1 MIIIILSNPLPK
13 AYNPPFLQK
22 FRAADD
28 VVCEAR
34 TVRLE
39 KVDKIRHYEFSVN
52 VPYVLWLVK
61 KKLAKKTAMAKIGR
75 F

>member
-1 MIIIILSNPLPK
+1 MIIIILSNPLLK

-34 TVRLE
+34 TARLE
-39 KVDKIRHYEFSVN
+39 KFDKIRHY
-52 VPYVLWLVK
+52 
-61 KKLAKKTAMAKIGR
+61 
-75 F
+75 